1 MRMIRLVCCA
11 SGRLV
16 LLVGLG
22 VLAINSDTRTQSSA
36 TQKSTSAEVRIQGTV
51 TECWEGSIRTV
62 PDIRVYVLDS
72 LKSGEIRSKLEK
84 MEQLP
89 PAGTTDS
96 VQEFARLY
104 DDLVAGLKLLDPTV
118 LTRTDNKG
126 KFLMDQLSSGNKYL
140 VLAIDWDRGD
150 ADQVAYYR
158 YVWTSELKPG
168 TTSLRIY
175 MGPGRR
181 SDCGKN
187 IRLIR

>member
-1 MRMIRLVCCA
+1 MRMIRSVCCA

>member
-1 MRMIRLVCCA
+1 M
-11 SGRLV
+11 
-16 LLVGLG
+16 
-22 VLAINSDTRTQSSA
+22 
-36 TQKSTSAEVRIQGTV
+36 
-51 TECWEGSIRTV
+51 